1 MPERP
6 IIARAQA
13 AGTPPARRRRP
24 VEERRRPAARRR
36 RGARPRTRN
45 LAGLN
50 QFLER
55 AREQG
60 AAMVVG
66 RARAG
71 RGDRAG
77 RARAGLRGRLR
88 RGHRT
93 RRGGR
98 RRAARDGRAARR
110 TQVREAREEA
120 LASCERDLVELA
132 FQIAEKVV
140 RQRVAADPDATVG
153 VLEHALRKA
162 FVRDGL
168 TVLCNP
174 DDLERLSGAS
184 ELLQTRVGSLTR
196 AQPDRRPADLAGRRR
211 RAHRRG
217 RHRRDDRV
225 AARAPARSA
234 VRRARRRLTR
244 EHRPQG
250 ATPSAS
256 AAPIPTGSAGAS
268 PR

>member
-13 AGTPPARRRRP
+13 AGSRRLSVAGP
-24 VEERRRPAARRR
+24 VEERPEGGSATAPA
-36 RGARPRTRN
+36 PRTRN

-60 AAMVVG
+60 AAMVSVAREQAESIAQAAREQG
-66 RARAG
+66 FEAGYSEGIARAESAVV
-71 RGDRAG
+71 DRLAM
-77 RARAGLRGRLR
+77 AEQLV
-88 RGHRT
+88 
-93 RRGGR
+93 
-98 RRAARDGRAARR
+98 

-140 RQRVAADPDATVG
+140 RQRVAADPDATIG

-174 DDLERLSGAS
+174 EDLERLSGAS
-184 ELLQTRVGSLTR
+184 ELLQTRVGSLSGLTLIG
-196 AQPDRRPADLAGRRR
+196 DRRISQGGVVVRTDAGDIDATIESQLERLRDLLFEE
-211 RAHRRG
+211 RA
-217 RHRRDDRV
+217 
-225 AARAPARSA
+225 AA
-234 VRRARRRLTR
+234 
-244 EHRPQG
+244 
-250 ATPSAS
+250 
-256 AAPIPTGSAGAS
+256 
-268 PR
+268 

>member
-1 MPERP
+1 VPERP

-13 AGTPPARRRRP
+13 AGSRRLAVVVPADEHAE
-24 VEERRRPAARRR
+24 VERSPAP
-36 RGARPRTRN
+36 GPRTRN

-60 AAMVVG
+60 AAIVSVAREQAESIAQGAREQGFEVG
-66 RARAG
+66 YNEGIARAE
-71 RGDRAG
+71 A
-77 RARAGLRGRLR
+77 AVLERL
-88 RGHRT
+88 
-93 RRGGR
+93 
-98 RRAARDGRAARR
+98 AMAEQLVE
-110 TQVREAREEA
+110 QVREAREQA

-174 DDLERLSGAS
+174 ADLERLSGAS
-184 ELLQTRVGSLTR
+184 ERLQTRVGSLTGLSLIG
-196 AQPDRRPADLAGRRR
+196 DRRISQGGVVVRTDAGDIDATIESQLERLRDLLFDE
-211 RAHRRG
+211 RA
-217 RHRRDDRV
+217 
-225 AARAPARSA
+225 AA
-234 VRRARRRLTR
+234 
-244 EHRPQG
+244 
-250 ATPSAS
+250 
-256 AAPIPTGSAGAS
+256 
-268 PR
+268 

>member
-13 AGTPPARRRRP
+13 AGSRRLAVVAPIEEHADGDTAAAPA
-24 VEERRRPAARRR
+24 
-36 RGARPRTRN
+36 PRTRN

-60 AAMVVG
+60 AAMVSVAREQAESIAQAAREQG
-66 RARAG
+66 FEAGYSEGIARAE
-71 RGDRAG
+71 A
-77 RARAGLRGRLR
+77 AVVERL
-88 RGHRT
+88 
-93 RRGGR
+93 
-98 RRAARDGRAARR
+98 AMAEQLV

-174 DDLERLSGAS
+174 ADLERLSGAS
-184 ELLQTRVGSLTR
+184 ELLQTRVGSLSGLTLIG
-196 AQPDRRPADLAGRRR
+196 DRRISQGGVVVRTDAGDIDATIESQLERLRDLLFDE
-211 RAHRRG
+211 RA
-217 RHRRDDRV
+217 
-225 AARAPARSA
+225 AA
-234 VRRARRRLTR
+234 
-244 EHRPQG
+244 
-250 ATPSAS
+250 
-256 AAPIPTGSAGAS
+256 
-268 PR
+268 

>member
-13 AGTPPARRRRP
+13 AGTRRLAVVAP
-24 VEERRRPAARRR
+24 VEEAGEAPP
-36 RGARPRTRN
+36 PRTKS

-60 AAMVVG
+60 AAMVSVAREQAEAIAQAAREQG
-66 RARAG
+66 FQIGYDEGIARAE
-71 RGDRAG
+71 A
-77 RARAGLRGRLR
+77 AVLERL
-88 RGHRT
+88 T
-93 RRGGR
+93 MAEQLVTEV
-98 RRAARDGRAARR
+98 RAARE
-110 TQVREAREEA
+110 QA

-140 RQRVAADPDATVG
+140 RQRVVADPDATIG

-174 DDLERLSGAS
+174 ADLERLAGAS
-184 ELLQTRVGSLTR
+184 EQLQTRVGSLTGLSLIG
-196 AQPDRRPADLAGRRR
+196 DRRISQGGVVVRTDAGDIDATIEAQLERLRDLMF
-211 RAHRRG
+211 
-217 RHRRDDRV
+217 DE
-225 AARAPARSA
+225 RSA
-234 VRRARRRLTR
+234 A
-244 EHRPQG
+244 
-250 ATPSAS
+250 
-256 AAPIPTGSAGAS
+256 
-268 PR
+268 

>member
-1 MPERP
+1 VPEPP

-13 AGTPPARRRRP
+13 AGSRRLAVVAPADEHAD
-24 VEERRRPAARRR
+24 VERSPAPA
-36 RGARPRTRN
+36 PRTRN

-60 AAMVVG
+60 AAMVSVAREQAESIAQGAREQGFEVG
-66 RARAG
+66 YSEGIARAE
-71 RGDRAG
+71 A
-77 RARAGLRGRLR
+77 AVLERLA
-88 RGHRT
+88 T
-93 RRGGR
+93 AEQLVDQV
-98 RRAARDGRAARR
+98 RAARE
-110 TQVREAREEA
+110 QA

-174 DDLERLSGAS
+174 ADLERLAGAS
-184 ELLQTRVGSLTR
+184 ERLQTRVGSLTGLSLIG
-196 AQPDRRPADLAGRRR
+196 DRRISQGGVVVRTDAGDIDATIESQLERLRDLLFDE
-211 RAHRRG
+211 RA
-217 RHRRDDRV
+217 
-225 AARAPARSA
+225 AA
-234 VRRARRRLTR
+234 
-244 EHRPQG
+244 
-250 ATPSAS
+250 
-256 AAPIPTGSAGAS
+256 
-268 PR
+268 